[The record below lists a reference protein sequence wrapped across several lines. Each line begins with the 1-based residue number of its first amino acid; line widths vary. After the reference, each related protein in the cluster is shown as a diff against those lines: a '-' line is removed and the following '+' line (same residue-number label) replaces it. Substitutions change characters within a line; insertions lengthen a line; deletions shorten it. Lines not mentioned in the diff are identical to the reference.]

1 MAATTTSSLTVPTL
15 IAAVGAL
22 AALLTSITGIA
33 LLVRVYWKVN
43 GLASAQAERIDQLSG
58 VIAEAPHVQL
68 PDRLPSGE
76 SVPEPPPK
84 ADTPFDAGP
93 SHD

>member
-1 MAATTTSSLTVPTL
+1 MTAVASNLTIPTL

-22 AALLTSITGIA
+22 AALLTSLTGIL

-58 VIAEAPHVQL
+58 VIAEAPHVVL
-68 PDRLPSGE
+68 PERLPSGE
-76 SVPEPPPK
+76 AVPELPPK
-84 ADTPFDAGP
+84 DDTPPDAGP